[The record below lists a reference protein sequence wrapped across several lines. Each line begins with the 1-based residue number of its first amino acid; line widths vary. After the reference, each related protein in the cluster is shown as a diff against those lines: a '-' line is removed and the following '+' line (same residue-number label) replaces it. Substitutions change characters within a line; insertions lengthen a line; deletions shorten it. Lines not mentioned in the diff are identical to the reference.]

1 MIRIVAFL
9 VAVIVVAAAATWIS
23 EPPGR
28 VEIAWGDYMVE
39 TSPGILAAGIAAA
52 AAGRACDHRC
62 GAPRLDRPPPG
73 GAGAPAPA

>member
-9 VAVIVVAAAATWIS
+9 VAVIVVAAVATWIS

-39 TSPGILAAGIAAA
+39 TSPGSW
-52 AAGRACDHRC
+52 RR
-62 GAPRLDRPPPG
+62 PSPPPRRSSL
-73 GAGAPAPA
+73 P